1 MAECSQP
8 VLSFVC
14 IILFLLVMYF
24 LYNYYIE
31 NKEGSRPK
39 TIINML
45 LIPRYTR
52 STGYT
57 GYTGSTGDTGSTD
70 YD

>member
-1 MAECSQP
+1 
-8 VLSFVC
+8 
-14 IILFLLVMYF
+14 MYF

-31 NKEGSRPK
+31 NNEGSRPK

-57 GYTGSTGDTGSTD
+57 GYTGSTGDTGSTGSTD